1 MGKNISLENTNVLI
15 INKKLDEHIAAQG
28 LQAKEDKCRLVQLV
42 LRHKVHKFPVGI
54 PVVAAVKSLEEG
66 KLAVF
71 NLKRTTLATIDG
83 DAVASETNIGKEFEI
98 DGIRYVQTDT
108 VDGMA
113 RYKPFFNKKQKNRGF
128 EVSAEEREKLSSKN
142 L

>member
-1 MGKNISLENTNVLI
+1 MLVLDQKLNQYISAN
-15 INKKLDEHIAAQG
+15 G
-28 LQAKEDKCRLVQLV
+28 LVATEDKCRMMQIV

-54 PVVAAVKSLEEG
+54 PVVAAVKSLEDG